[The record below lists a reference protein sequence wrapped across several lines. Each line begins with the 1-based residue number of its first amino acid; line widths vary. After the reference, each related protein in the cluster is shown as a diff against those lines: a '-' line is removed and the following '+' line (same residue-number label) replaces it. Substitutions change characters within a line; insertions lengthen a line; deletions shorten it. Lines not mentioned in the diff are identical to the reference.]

1 MICDTTTLH
10 LLCKLAQS
18 IDEIFTDKRIF
29 LLRPTQQLK
38 EKKKKYLWYVTQR
51 SIFYITLSWHDG
63 SMKFY
68 EEGTPSNLLGKNLE
82 GKPIQEK
89 SNGEGVWKDEGWG
102 TPLARR
108 CVRAIDNQPFFPS
121 LLHES
126 IPLRVTPP
134 RSFRFFTLPLRPS
147 QGEGGIRLL
156 TSPFFPIG
164 GGGGGPF
171 SPTE

>member
-1 MICDTTTLH
+1 MIRDTTLY
-10 LLCKLAQS
+10 LLYNAQLARW
-18 IDEIFTDKRIF
+18 IDEI
-29 LLRPTQQLK
+29 LR
-38 EKKKKYLWYVTQR
+38 R
-51 SIFYITLSWHDG
+51 RN
-63 SMKFY
+63 
-68 EEGTPSNLLGKNLE
+68 PSNLLGKNLE

-147 QGEGGIRLL
+147 QGEGGYVY
-156 TSPFFPIG
+156 
-164 GGGGGPF
+164 
-171 SPTE
+171 